1 MQAIA
6 LCSDYKNVSKQKIV
20 DTMNDIIL
28 NNKIHSMS
36 ESASKVFSGLRI
48 DKILVKI
55 LDL

>member
-1 MQAIA
+1 
-6 LCSDYKNVSKQKIV
+6 
-20 DTMNDIIL
+20 MNDIIL